1 MTDNIT
7 ELGLTDFPPLLRET
21 PACPKKLFYRGSLP
35 DWNAYTFLAVVGS
48 RKYSNYGK
56 EVCEHLIA
64 GLSGYPI
71 VIVSGLALG
80 IDAVAHKAALSHKL
94 KTIAVPGSGLNPR
107 VLYPAS
113 HQQLAEKIIEAD
125 GALISE
131 FEPDFKAT
139 PWSFPQRNRIMA
151 GMSHAILV
159 IEAEIKSGT
168 LITSKLATDYNR
180 DVLTVP
186 GSIFSS
192 SSEGPH
198 MLLRLGATPITSS
211 SELLDALG
219 FTTEIKS
226 KTDYSDCSPD
236 ELTVLKSLGNPLAR
250 EELARETNIPIVKLN
265 TLLSLLEIK
274 GYIKESGGEIH
285 RV

>member
-192 SSEGPH
+192 SSEGPN